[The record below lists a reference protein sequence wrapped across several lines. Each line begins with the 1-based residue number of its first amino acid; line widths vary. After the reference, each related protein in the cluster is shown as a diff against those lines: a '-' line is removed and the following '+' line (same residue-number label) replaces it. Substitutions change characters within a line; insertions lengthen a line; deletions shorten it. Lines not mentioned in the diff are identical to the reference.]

1 MYDNFAAVLGTASVD
16 LASILKSGRDIIND
30 DVIVTDLRDPKAV
43 VGKLNISVEAL
54 AVLQM
59 MKKELKA
66 RLAESDSLVG
76 LWYIVFD

>member
-1 MYDNFAAVLGTASVD
+1 MYDDFAAVLGTASVD

-30 DVIVTDLRDPKAV
+30 DVIVLDLRDPKAV
-43 VGKLNISVEAL
+43 VGKLNISVETL

-66 RLAESDSLVG
+66 RLAESDS
-76 LWYIVFD
+76 

>member
-1 MYDNFAAVLGTASVD
+1 MYDDFAAVLGTASVD

-66 RLAESDSLVG
+66 RLAESDS
-76 LWYIVFD
+76 